1 MTSLSWLRSK
11 THQWRRVILP
21 NVALIVVLLVVAAC
35 STVTVEK
42 VPTPSQYVVWT
53 DRMQAAADDME
64 GLRFYLPRPF
74 LNVFESFPV
83 RTDIYLAEGVVSADG
98 RFVIIRHMWDENGNS
113 KFPPGLYEGLAI
125 ESKAISTSSNIQAQ
139 GGTGDEEPKAE
150 ADDDQAAATLP
161 GIVPQPTAPSPQ
173 TTDASTG
180 QDRRGVSNDNSAY
193 AYQPM
198 RGNMDLVYLPDFDEQ
213 YVVSSS
219 AGLGDAEFQIN
230 LGQGWSLQ
238 GFNSLADNSRLNDR
252 IFDIIDSAS
261 QIAKSNAF
269 AAARLPPVPAP
280 LPGTTAI
287 APQSGTE
294 DSTFV
299 AGTPVSLKIVIVHY
313 AAKGLYPIIKP
324 RELQQRLIS
333 HSGSTYHLWF
343 DIFNWVPLTTPSSTF
358 DTGAITRAQQSI
370 ANVTGKFSV
379 PRYPYQFI
387 SFSTFRYMAIETL
400 TPGAHPF
407 GTLYDKTGTQGDPGD
422 RRLADPPP
430 ATPGLPTASIPPLTS
445 DEFDE
450 KKLLSLAKELGGQ
463 DLDSIKG
470 VTYIVLRMPQPIY
483 EEQKLKVYLS
493 EQGTP
498 TEPIEESEVRAGI
511 LNIMTEPGALTV
523 DDIVI
528 VNKDDLKT
536 IPASSDSDDANQGN
550 KETQSGQPEAPESPA
565 NAASTADLEIEKLQ
579 TALCLRGRHIDGI
592 WGPQTRQMLIKYQ
605 SEKGLTPDAD
615 LSQSLRAEL
624 LKLSAGEI
632 GARCASPTTPEVSV
646 PAANAV
652 E

>member
-1 MTSLSWLRSK
+1 
-11 THQWRRVILP
+11 
-21 NVALIVVLLVVAAC
+21 
-35 STVTVEK
+35 
-42 VPTPSQYVVWT
+42 
-53 DRMQAAADDME
+53 MQTAADDME

-74 LNVFESFPV
+74 VNVFESFPV

-98 RFVIIRHMWDENGNS
+98 RFVIIRHIWDENGNP
-113 KFPPGLYEGLAI
+113 KFPPGLYEGLEI
-125 ESKAISTSSNIQAQ
+125 ESKSIRTPSNTGIQAGQ
-139 GGTGDEEPKAE
+139 GDDEANAEP
-150 ADDDQAAATLP
+150 DDDQAAATLP
-161 GIVPQPTAPSPQ
+161 GIVPQPTRPSPR

-180 QDRRGVSNDNSAY
+180 QDKRGVSNDNSAY

-280 LPGTTAI
+280 LSGTTAI
-287 APQSGTE
+287 APQSDTE
-294 DSTFV
+294 DTNFI

-313 AAKGLYPIIKP
+313 AAKGLYPVIKP
-324 RELQQRLIS
+324 RELQQRLVDRN
-333 HSGSTYHLWF
+333 GSTYHLWF

-358 DTGAITRAQQSI
+358 DAGAISRAQQSI

-387 SFSTFRYMAIETL
+387 SFGTFRYMAIEAL

-407 GTLYDKTGTQGDPGD
+407 GTLYDKTGTRGDPGD
-422 RRLADPPP
+422 RRLAAPPP
-430 ATPGLPTASIPPLTS
+430 ATPGLPTVSRSTLVSNES
-445 DEFDE
+445 DE
-450 KKLLSLAKELGGQ
+450 KRLLSLAEGLGGQ
-463 DLDSIKG
+463 ELDPIRG
-470 VTYIVLRMPQPIY
+470 VIYTALSKPPPTY
-483 EEQKLKVYLS
+483 EENKVKVHLA

-498 TEPIEESEVRAGI
+498 TRLIEESEIQAGI
-511 LNIMTEPGALTV
+511 LKLLSEPDGLSA
-523 DDIVI
+523 DAIII
-528 VNKDDLKT
+528 VNKRELKT
-536 IPASSDSDDANQGN
+536 IRAPSDSDDSDSDDANQSN
-550 KETQSGQPEAPESPA
+550 AETQSGEPDTAESSA
-565 NAASTADLEIEKLQ
+565 NAVPAADPEIEKIQ
-579 TALCLRGRHIDGI
+579 AALCLRGSHIDGI

-605 SEKGLTPDAD
+605 SQKRLRQDGK
-615 LSQSLRAEL
+615 LSASLRTEL
-624 LKLSAGEI
+624 LELSAGEI
-632 GARCASPTTPEVSV
+632 GARCASPTISEL
-646 PAANAV
+646 PAPTANPV